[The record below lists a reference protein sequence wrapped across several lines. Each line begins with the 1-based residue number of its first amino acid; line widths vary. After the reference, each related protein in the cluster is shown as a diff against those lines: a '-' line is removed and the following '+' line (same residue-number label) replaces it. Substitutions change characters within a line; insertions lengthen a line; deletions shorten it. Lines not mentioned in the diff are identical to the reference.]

1 MSEKKT
7 PRSSLPLAT
16 DYQSPRWTGEIPD
29 CSMPMTFDTYS
40 GCAYTCLYCFSAF
53 RRAVGNSKGDYQD
66 RRVRSVDPKKIKRM
80 FLEPDSSQF
89 GEYIKARRV
98 FQWGGLSD
106 QFDSYEEHYGV
117 TLELLRFFREID
129 YPISFSTKG
138 VWWLD
143 DPRYR
148 ECFDGAPWHL
158 KISIITADTRKA
170 RAIERGVPPPAE
182 RLAAIKKARELI
194 DHVTLRFRPFILGV
208 SNPRHRELIERAA
221 AAGADSVS
229 TEFLCMETRAKPW
242 IKAGYKHIS
251 EVAGFDLYAFYRK
264 HSRGSGYLRLNREIK
279 RPFIDDMNEEAHR
292 HGMRFYVSDSDFK
305 ERCDGG
311 SCCGVPNDW
320 NWSRGQFTEAIVICR
335 REGSVRWSDIAPALE
350 YARGFLW
357 RSAVGYNQSSSQKRA
372 QFHGA
377 TMFDYLRHKWNN
389 PDEGSSPYKYFDG
402 VMKPAPELDENG
414 DLVYIYDKERT

>member
-1 MSEKKT
+1 MGKKKT
-7 PRSSLPLAT
+7 PRRSLPLVQ
-16 DYQSPRWTGEIPD
+16 DYPSPRYTGEFPD

-53 RRAVGNSKGDYQD
+53 QRAIGDKVRSEDYQG
-66 RRVRSVDPKKIKRM
+66 RRVRSVDVEKVKRI
-80 FLEPDSSQF
+80 FLEPDSSKF
-89 GEYIKARRV
+89 GQYVRERRV
-98 FQWGGLSD
+98 MQWGGLSD

-182 RLAAIKKARELI
+182 RLAAIEKARELI

-251 EVAGFDLYAFYRK
+251 EVAGFDLYAFYRR

-292 HGMRFYVSDSDFK
+292 HGMRFYVSDADFK

-350 YARGFLW
+350 YARSLMYRQELNAG
-357 RSAVGYNQSSSQKRA
+357 SQERA
-372 QFHGA
+372 SRLHDA
-377 TMFDYLRHKWNN
+377 TLYDYLRYVWNH
-389 PDEGSSPYKYFDG
+389 PEEGHSPYRYFDG
-402 VMKPAPELDENG
+402 AMKPTEVDENG
-414 DLVYIYDKERT
+414 DLIYEMNEERL